1 MNTYLL
7 FKSIH
12 LIAVISWM
20 AGLLYLP
27 RIFVYHSE
35 ADRDKKS
42 EDLISTFKIMERR
55 LFIYIMNPAMI
66 VSWIFGILLIH
77 SIGINSFGSLWLQL
91 KMFFIVIL
99 TIYHFFLLQCLRKF
113 AENRNSYSSKFYRI
127 INEIPTVLLIMII
140 FVVVFKFICASCLLH
155 IDFPNYLIN
164 VRSYIALNHKS
175 NSSTVA
181 SVWGRTVNNHWVV
194 KR

>member
-35 ADRDKKS
+35 SIKDNRS

-55 LFIYIMNPAMI
+55 LFVYIMNPAMI
-66 VSWIFGILLIH
+66 VSWIFGMLLIH
-77 SIGINSFGSLWLQL
+77 SIGINNFGSFWLQL
-91 KMFFIVIL
+91 KLLFVVVL
-99 TIYHFFLLQCLRKF
+99 TIYHFFLFQCLQKF
-113 AENRNSYSSKFYRI
+113 AENNNSFSSKFYRI
-127 INEIPTVLLIMII
+127 INEIPTVLLIGII
-140 FVVVFKFICASCLLH
+140 LVVVFKPL
-155 IDFPNYLIN
+155 
-164 VRSYIALNHKS
+164 
-175 NSSTVA
+175 
-181 SVWGRTVNNHWVV
+181 
-194 KR
+194 

>member
-35 ADRDKKS
+35 AVQNNKS
-42 EDLISTFKIMERR
+42 EDLISIFKVMERR

-66 VSWIFGILLIH
+66 ASWIFGVLLIH
-77 SIGINSFGSLWLQL
+77 TIGIDNFGFLWLKL
-91 KMFFIVIL
+91 KLLFVIIL

-113 AENRNSYSSKFYRI
+113 AENNNSYSPKFYKI
-127 INEIPTVLLIMII
+127 INEIPTILLIII
-140 FVVVFKFICASCLLH
+140 ILVVVFKPL
-155 IDFPNYLIN
+155 
-164 VRSYIALNHKS
+164 
-175 NSSTVA
+175 
-181 SVWGRTVNNHWVV
+181 
-194 KR
+194 

>member
-27 RIFVYHSE
+27 RIFVYHSD
-35 ADRDKKS
+35 AIKNKKS
-42 EDLISTFKIMERR
+42 EDLMSTFKVMERR

-66 VSWIFGILLIH
+66 VSWIFGMLLIH
-77 SIGINSFGSLWLQL
+77 TIGINNVGFLWLQL
-91 KMFFIVIL
+91 KLVFVLIL

-113 AENRNSYSSKFYRI
+113 DGNNNSFTPKFYRI
-127 INEIPTVLLIMII
+127 INEIPTVLLIGII
-140 FVVVFKFICASCLLH
+140 IVVVFKPL
-155 IDFPNYLIN
+155 
-164 VRSYIALNHKS
+164 
-175 NSSTVA
+175 
-181 SVWGRTVNNHWVV
+181 
-194 KR
+194 

>member
-27 RIFVYHSE
+27 RIFVYHSD
-35 ADRDKKS
+35 ADKNNKS
-42 EDLISTFKIMERR
+42 EDLDSTFKIMERR

-77 SIGINSFGSLWLQL
+77 TIGIDSFGFIWIQL
-91 KMFFIVIL
+91 KLLFVIIL
-99 TIYHFFLLQCLRKF
+99 TSYHFFLLQCLRKF
-113 AENRNSYSSKFYRI
+113 ERNNNSFSPKFYRI
-127 INEIPTVLLIMII
+127 INEIPTVLLIVII
-140 FVVVFKFICASCLLH
+140 LVIVFKPL
-155 IDFPNYLIN
+155 
-164 VRSYIALNHKS
+164 
-175 NSSTVA
+175 
-181 SVWGRTVNNHWVV
+181 
-194 KR
+194 

>member
-35 ADRDKKS
+35 SIISKKS

-55 LFIYIMNPAMI
+55 LFLYIMNPAMI
-66 VSWIFGILLIH
+66 VSWILGVLLIY
-77 SIGINSFGSLWLQL
+77 SIGLENFNNLWLKIKL
-91 KMFFIVIL
+91 LLVIFL
-99 TIYHFFLLQCLRKF
+99 TAYHFFLFYCVKKF
-113 AENRNSYSSKFYRI
+113 AEDTHSYSSKFYRI
-127 INEIPTVLLIMII
+127 INEIPTILLILII
-140 FVVVFKFICASCLLH
+140 FIVVFKPL
-155 IDFPNYLIN
+155 
-164 VRSYIALNHKS
+164 
-175 NSSTVA
+175 
-181 SVWGRTVNNHWVV
+181 
-194 KR
+194 

>member
-35 ADRDKKS
+35 AIANIKP
-42 EDLISTFKIMERR
+42 EDLMSTFKVMERR

-66 VSWIFGILLIH
+66 ASWIFGVLLIH
-77 SIGINSFGSLWLQL
+77 TIGINNFGYLWLQL
-91 KMFFIVIL
+91 KLLFVIIL
-99 TIYHFFLLQCLRKF
+99 TIYHFFLFQCLRKF
-113 AENRNSYSSKFYRI
+113 AENDNSFSPKFYRI
-127 INEIPTVLLIMII
+127 INEMPTVLLVGII
-140 FVVVFKFICASCLLH
+140 LIVVFKPL
-155 IDFPNYLIN
+155 
-164 VRSYIALNHKS
+164 
-175 NSSTVA
+175 
-181 SVWGRTVNNHWVV
+181 
-194 KR
+194 

>member
-35 ADRDKKS
+35 AVQNNRS
-42 EDLISTFKIMERR
+42 EDLMETFKVMERM
-55 LFIYIMNPAMI
+55 LLVYIMNPAMI

-77 SIGINSFGSLWLQL
+77 TIGMDNFGSLWLQL
-91 KMFFIVIL
+91 KLVFVIIL
-99 TIYHFFLLQCLRKF
+99 TIYHFFLFQCLKKF
-113 AENRNSYSSKFYRI
+113 AENNNSHTPKFYRI
-127 INEIPTVLLIMII
+127 INEIPTVLLIGII
-140 FVVVFKFICASCLLH
+140 LIVVFKPL
-155 IDFPNYLIN
+155 
-164 VRSYIALNHKS
+164 
-175 NSSTVA
+175 
-181 SVWGRTVNNHWVV
+181 
-194 KR
+194 

>member
-35 ADRDKKS
+35 GISNKKS

-66 VSWIFGILLIH
+66 LSWIFGVLLIH
-77 SIGINSFGSLWLQL
+77 TIGIDNVGSFWFQL
-91 KMFFIVIL
+91 KLIFVIIL
-99 TIYHFFLLQCLRKF
+99 TIYHFFLFQCLRKF
-113 AENRNSYSSKFYRI
+113 AENNNSFSAKFYRI
-127 INEIPTVLLIMII
+127 INEIPTILLICII
-140 FVVVFKFICASCLLH
+140 LVVVFKPL
-155 IDFPNYLIN
+155 
-164 VRSYIALNHKS
+164 
-175 NSSTVA
+175 
-181 SVWGRTVNNHWVV
+181 
-194 KR
+194 